1 MYFIHISGF
10 DELLCLL
17 ICCRTRKICTRR
29 TLSSFE
35 SFPIPKKISTRWRLL
50 LAGCAQKALKSK
62 PEHITCLCFWSME
75 EVKACWLMEGKR
87 PFCRRELPV
96 SSDTGSRCHTSSV
109 EQSFSSSWWGTRSS
123 VNHEWAQSSGF
134 FSYQAVN
141 ISEKVSDV
149 QNITAGTWS
158 TDWQEGHNSTG
169 TIPKIS
175 FWKILMSLQ
184 LFSVSVYNLVDSYLN
199 MTLTEGLLIIAWRLT
214 LLSTEKYYG
223 LPA

>member
-96 SSDTGSRCHTSSV
+96 SSDTGSRCHTSTV

-123 VNHEWAQSSGF
+123 VNGRNIQASSPIKLWISLKRCQMFRTSLLALGAQIGRKDTTALAQYLKF
-134 FSYQAVN
+134 H
-141 ISEKVSDV
+141 SEK
-149 QNITAGTWS
+149 
-158 TDWQEGHNSTG
+158 
-169 TIPKIS
+169 
-175 FWKILMSLQ
+175 
-184 LFSVSVYNLVDSYLN
+184 FSCLYSSSVFLC
-199 MTLTEGLLIIAWRLT
+199 TT
-214 LLSTEKYYG
+214 
-223 LPA
+223 